1 MARAW
6 LGMDLGG
13 TNTRLGLVGE
23 GGILARRHLPTRA
36 DEGPQAWLE
45 RVVPVLQELMTWG
58 RGEGLEITGLG
69 VASAGVL
76 EREEGRI
83 LFSPNLPRFDHFPL
97 GQRLAAATGL
107 EVVVENDANCYALG
121 EHLFGAGR
129 GEDLACFTLGTG
141 VGGGL
146 VLGGRLQI
154 GPLGIGGELGHLV
167 VEPGGR
173 LCGCG
178 AQGCLEAYASAT
190 ALKAMLNEALAGGR
204 WSRLQPGKGV
214 KAMERA
220 AVAGDELAQEL
231 MHTAGTMLGRAAAM
245 VAVATGVEL
254 VVIGG
259 GLARGWFLLE
269 PAARAELERTLCLVP
284 ARRLRLVRSALED
297 DAPLMGAAALAQ
309 RQ

>member
-1 MARAW
+1 
-6 LGMDLGG
+6 MDLGG
-13 TNTRLGLVGE
+13 TNTRLGLVDE
-23 GGILARRHLPTRA
+23 EGILARRHLPTRA
-36 DEGPQAWLE
+36 EEGPGAWLE
-45 RVVPVLQELMTWG
+45 RVAPALVELAAWG
-58 RGEGLEITGLG
+58 RAQGREVTGLG

-76 EREEGRI
+76 EREAGCI
-83 LFSPNLPRFDHFPL
+83 LFSPNLPRFDGFPL
-97 GQRLAAATGL
+97 GPRLAAATGL
-107 EVVVENDANCYALG
+107 AVVVENDANCHALG

-173 LCGCG
+173 TCGCG
-178 AQGCLEAYASAT
+178 ARGCLEAYASAT
-190 ALKAMLNEALAGGR
+190 ALKAMLNEALAAGR
-204 WSRLQPGKGV
+204 ASRLQAGEGV

-220 AVAGDELAQEL
+220 AVAGDELAREL

-245 VAVATGVEL
+245 VAVVTGVAL

-269 PAARAELERTLCLVP
+269 PAARAELEGSLHLVP
-284 ARRLRLVRSALED
+284 ARRLRLAKSTLGD
-297 DAPLMGAAALAQ
+297 DAPLLGAAALA
-309 RQ
+309 RGL